1 MNISTTGN
9 TLGKDEFLKL
19 FTYQLKYQDPLSP
32 LDSTEFTSQLA
43 QFTSLEQLYNM
54 NENFQ
59 QLLSFQ
65 VSLNN
70 GIATSLLGKEV
81 KLNDGTSGLVTG
93 IIFEDGSTFLQL
105 DNEKKV
111 LLSDIQEIYSPSSE

>member
-1 MNISTTGN
+1 MDISTTGN
-9 TLGKDEFLKL
+9 TLGKDDFLTL

-43 QFTSLEQLYNM
+43 QFTSLEQLYNI
-54 NENFQ
+54 NENFE

-65 VSLNN
+65 TSINN

-81 KLNDGTSGLVTG
+81 KLEDGTSGLVTK
-93 IIFEDGSTFLQL
+93 ILFEDGATFLML
-105 DNEKKV
+105 DNEQKV
-111 LLSDIQEIYSPSSE
+111 LLSDIQEIILPTST

>member
-9 TLGKDEFLKL
+9 ALGKDEFLKL
-19 FTYQLKYQDPLSP
+19 FTYQLQYQDPLNP

-59 QLLSFQ
+59 QLLLFQ
-65 VSLNN
+65 DSLNN
-70 GIATSLLGKEV
+70 GIATNLIGKSV
-81 KLNDGTSGLVTG
+81 KLDDGTSGLITG
-93 IIFEDGSTFLQL
+93 IQFDEGSTFLIL
-105 DNEKKV
+105 DNEQRV
-111 LLSDIQEIYSPSSE
+111 LLSDVQEISIAT

>member
-9 TLGKDEFLKL
+9 ALGKDDFLKL

-43 QFTSLEQLYNM
+43 QFTSLEQLYNI

-59 QLLSFQ
+59 HLLSFQ
-65 VSLNN
+65 ASLNN
-70 GIATSLLGKEV
+70 GIATSLLGKEI
-81 KLNDGTSGLVTG
+81 KLKDGTSGLVTR
-93 IIFEDGSTFLQL
+93 ILFEDGATFLML
-105 DNEKKV
+105 DNKKKV
-111 LLSDIQEIYSPSSE
+111 LLSDIQEISNSI

>member
-19 FTYQLKYQDPLSP
+19 FTYQLQHQDPLKP
-32 LDSTEFTSQLA
+32 LESTEFTAQLA

-65 VSLNN
+65 NSLNN
-70 GIATSLLGKEV
+70 GIATNLIGKRV
-81 KLNDGTSGLVTG
+81 KLEDGTSGLITG
-93 IIFEDGSTFLQL
+93 IQFDEGHTFLML
-105 DNEKKV
+105 DNEQKV
-111 LLSDIQEIYSPSSE
+111 LLSDVQEISIET